1 MGVLSHSVVSN
12 SATPWTVAHQAPL
25 SMKFSRQGYWS
36 GLPFPIPGE
45 LPDPGIKPVSLHLLH
60 CRQILYPH
68 ASWEAQGFRKLLL
81 TFTILEFVEMSLL
94 LLDGAPGLP
103 NWGAS

>member
-45 LPDPGIKPVSLHLLH
+45 LPDPGIEPVSLHLLH
-60 CRQILYPH
+60 CRQILYRR
-68 ASWEAQGFRKLLL
+68 ASWEARGFHKLLL
-81 TFTILEFVEMSLL
+81 TFTILEFVEMSLM
-94 LLDGAPGLP
+94 LLDGAPGVP